1 MKQRTG
7 SLQPKEPRNTVLG
20 WVADRGNELVE
31 EEIGSGTRIDQD
43 DFKAAVDQFSKRL
56 KMVEKELDTQV
67 KSQKEHA
74 AELYEAAR
82 LQSAMAFGLD
92 NKPILGVDAP
102 SNSSGIR
109 TASSSISLNPV
120 ARAA

>member
-1 MKQRTG
+1 M
-7 SLQPKEPRNTVLG
+7 LG

-43 DFKAAVDQFSKRL
+43 DFKAAVEQFSKRL
-56 KMVEKELDTQV
+56 KMVEEALDTQV

-74 AELYEAAR
+74 VELYEAAR

-92 NKPILGVDAP
+92 DKPILGVDAP
-102 SNSSGIR
+102 SNSSGLR
-109 TASSSISLNPV
+109 TASSSISLNPLG
-120 ARAA
+120 RAA